1 MKDWIRKNLVTVLM
15 ASGMILGIF
24 LLAYPSVANYWNS
37 FNQSHAIAS
46 YTENV
51 TNMSREEYKSILNDA
66 REYNKRLA
74 DTGMRWMMTDSERE
88 EYNSKLKIEGTDV
101 MGFVSIPKFHIR
113 CPIYH
118 GTDEAILQVAVG
130 HLEASSL
137 PVGGKSTHCLISGHR
152 GLPSA
157 KLFTDIAKMK
167 EGDTWTLTV
176 LNETLTY
183 ECDQIRIVLPDDLSD
198 LQIEEGKDLCTLIT
212 CTPYGVN
219 THRLLVRGHRVP
231 NANGSADITA
241 DAIQIE
247 PIFIAPFLA
256 GPILLILLIIL
267 LVSTRRA
274 KRVGPDQ
281 IITQY
286 LEKKGLKK
294 CKRTDTD

>member
-1 MKDWIRKNLVTVLM
+1 MKDWIRKNLVTLLM

-24 LLAYPSVANYWNS
+24 LLVYPSVANYWNS

-51 TNMSREEYKSILNDA
+51 TRMSHEEYKNILNDA

-74 DTGMRWMMTDSERE
+74 DTGMRWTMTDTERA

-101 MGFVSIPKFHIR
+101 MAFVSMPKFHIR

-167 EGDTWTLTV
+167 EGDTWTITV

-183 ECDQIRIVLPDDLSD
+183 ECDQIRTVLPDDLTD
-198 LQIEEGKDLCTLIT
+198 LQIIEGEDLCTLIT
-212 CTPYGVN
+212 CTPYGIN
-219 THRLLVRGHRVP
+219 SHRLLVRGHRIP
-231 NANGSADITA
+231 NVNGTADITA
-241 DAIQIE
+241 DGIQIE
-247 PIFIAPFLA
+247 PIYIAPVLA
-256 GPILLILLIIL
+256 VPSIILLLILLLI
-267 LVSTRRA
+267 STRRA
-274 KRVGPDQ
+274 KRFNSEDFKKL
-281 IITQY
+281 Y
-286 LEKKGLKK
+286 LGEKGLGK
-294 CKRTDTD
+294 